1 MIDCDLRYRDFSSIS
16 LSQSL
21 TEIVQSSAGYAWP
34 AETLCI
40 PPPLSFF
47 FFGFFSIF
55 FQSFAELKFAQGAHT
70 HTHKWQGSYAFGV
83 KELRP
88 KACKEKLG
96 GGGGGGRGQKNSGK
110 RNESPCHVFCHK
122 HKPASITTKTPTH
135 PMQTN
140 AGNAKQSSCPF
151 ITINTSRQL
160 RLDRGP
166 STLRPPAL
174 LHTSA
179 HPLPLV
185 PHDHTSSWY

>member
-1 MIDCDLRYRDFSSIS
+1 MIFATETFLLSHYLNPLPRSSNHLLATLGQLKHCAS
-16 LSQSL
+16 L
-21 TEIVQSSAGYAWP
+21 
-34 AETLCI
+34 
-40 PPPLSFF
+40 PPLLFF
-47 FFGFFSIF
+47 FWLLLDFFLIF
-55 FQSFAELKFAQGAHT
+55 CGANICARSTHT
-70 HTHKWQGSYAFGV
+70 HTQMARIIRFWSKRTSPQGMQRKVGR
-83 KELRP
+83 E
-88 KACKEKLG
+88 
-96 GGGGGGRGQKNSGK
+96 GGGGRGQKNSGK
-110 RNESPCHVFCHK
+110 RNENPCHVFCHK